1 MNWLDIVIIVTMGIA
16 ALMGYRTGV
25 IKGFLSII
33 GIIVGVVLAGQFGD
47 TVGDKM
53 TFIDNPNGATIAG
66 YAVVFGAVF
75 IGALILASILR
86 KLLDFILLG
95 WVDNLGGAAL
105 GVGASAIVW
114 TGAIAA
120 AGSFPVGFLNDA
132 VEESSIA
139 PDLADKVPF
148 VLDLLPEEYSDVL
161 SFVEGTDLPIPT
173 VSVSDVMVK
182 DSSPSGL
189 ILGVTLSIDTPNR
202 FGANLPDIEYEIYK
216 NDSGTQTLLAASSIT
231 NVRMDAN
238 AVTDIEL
245 EWTLSAADFLE
256 GGSAIRR
263 ILDGDSVPVTIK
275 GVVIAKFLST
285 TLDVPFS
292 FDTQIG

>member
-1 MNWLDIVIIVTMGIA
+1 MNWLDIVILVTTGIA

-25 IKGFLSII
+25 IKGFLNII
-33 GIIVGVVLAGQFGD
+33 GIIVGVVLAGQIGD
-47 TVGDKM
+47 NVCDKM
-53 TFIDNPNGATIAG
+53 TFIDNLDGAKIAG

-75 IGALILASILR
+75 IGALILASVLR

-173 VSVSDVMVK
+173 VNVSDVVVK
-182 DSSPSGL
+182 DSSPNGL
-189 ILGVTLSIDTPNR
+189 ILGVTLSVDNPNR
-202 FGANLPDIEYEIYK
+202 FGASLPEIDYEIYQ
-216 NDSGTQTLLAASSIT
+216 NDSGILTLLAASSIT
-231 NVRMDAN
+231 DVRMDAN
-238 AVTDIEL
+238 TVTDIEL
-245 EWTLSAADFLE
+245 EWTLSTADFLE
-256 GGSAIRR
+256 GGSAIRS
-263 ILDGDSVPVTIK
+263 ILAGDSVPVTIK
-275 GVVIAKFLST
+275 GTVIAKFLSLT
-285 TLDVPFS
+285 VDVPFS
-292 FDTQIG
+292 FDTQVG

>member
-189 ILGVTLSIDTPNR
+189 ILGVTLSIDNPNR
-202 FGANLPDIEYEIYK
+202 FGANLPDIEYEIYQ

-275 GVVIAKFLST
+275 GVVIAEFLST

>member
-33 GIIVGVVLAGQFGD
+33 GIIVGVVLAGQLGD
-47 TVGDKM
+47 SVGGKM
-53 TFIDNPNGATIAG
+53 TFIDNPDGATIAG

-105 GVGASAIVW
+105 GIGASAIVW

-132 VEESSIA
+132 VEGSSIA

-173 VSVSDVMVK
+173 VSVSDVVVK
-182 DSSPSGL
+182 DSSPNGL
-189 ILGVTLSIDTPNR
+189 ILGVTLSIDNPNR
-202 FGANLPDIEYEIYK
+202 FGANLPDIEYEIYQ
-216 NDSGTQTLLAASSIT
+216 NDGGTQTLLAASSIT
-231 NVRMDAN
+231 DVRMDAN

-263 ILDGDSVPVTIK
+263 ILDGDSIPVTIK
-275 GVVIAKFLST
+275 GVVIAKFLSI

>member
-33 GIIVGVVLAGQFGD
+33 GIIVGVVLAGKFGD

-53 TFIDNPNGATIAG
+53 TFIDNPDGATIAG

-75 IGALILASILR
+75 IGALIAVSVLR

-132 VEESSIA
+132 VEGSSIA

-148 VLDLLPEEYSDVL
+148 ILDLLPEEYSDVL

-173 VSVSDVMVK
+173 VSVSDVVVK
-182 DSSPSGL
+182 DSSPNGL
-189 ILGVTLSIDTPNR
+189 ILGVTLSIDNPNR
-202 FGANLPDIEYEIYK
+202 FGASLPDIEYEIYQ
-216 NDSGTQTLLAASSIT
+216 NDGDTQTPLAASSIT
-231 NVRMDAN
+231 DVRLDAN

-245 EWTLSAADFLE
+245 EWTLGAADFLE
-256 GGSAIRR
+256 GGSAIRS
-263 ILDGDSVPVTIK
+263 ILNGDSVPVSIK
-275 GVVIAKFLST
+275 GEVIAKFLSIT
-285 TLDVPFS
+285 IPVPFS

>member
-16 ALMGYRTGV
+16 ALMGYKTGV

-53 TFIDNPNGATIAG
+53 TFIDNPDGATIAG
-66 YAVVFGAVF
+66 YAVVFGALF
-75 IGALILASILR
+75 IGALIAASVLR

-105 GVGASAIVW
+105 GIGAAAIVW
-114 TGAIAA
+114 TGSIAA

-132 VEESSIA
+132 VEGSSLA

-173 VSVSDVMVK
+173 VSLSGVEVK
-182 DSSPSGL
+182 EASASG
-189 ILGVTLSIDTPNR
+189 ITLGVTLSIDNPNR
-202 FGANLPDIEYEIYK
+202 FGASLPDIEYEIYH
-216 NDSGTQTLLAASSIT
+216 NEDGTQTLLATSSVRDI
-231 NVRMDAN
+231 RMDAN

-245 EWTLSAADFLE
+245 EWVIDTAGALDSA
-256 GGSAIRR
+256 STIRS
-263 ILDGDSVPVTIK
+263 IIAGDSVDVTIK
-275 GVVIAKFLST
+275 GEVIAKFLSIT
-285 TLDVPFS
+285 VPVPFS
-292 FDTQIG
+292 FEKKIG

>member
-47 TVGDKM
+47 TVGGKM
-53 TFIDNPNGATIAG
+53 TFIDNPDGATIAG

-75 IGALILASILR
+75 IGALIAVSVLR

-132 VEESSIA
+132 VEGSSIA
-139 PDLADKVPF
+139 LDLADKVPF

-173 VSVSDVMVK
+173 VSVSDVVVK
-182 DSSPSGL
+182 DSSPNGL
-189 ILGVTLSIDTPNR
+189 ILGVTLSIDNPNR
-202 FGANLPDIEYEIYK
+202 FGASLPDIEYEIYQ
-216 NDSGTQTLLAASSIT
+216 NDGDTQTPLAASSIT
-231 NVRMDAN
+231 DVRLDAN

-245 EWTLSAADFLE
+245 EWTLGAADFLE
-256 GGSAIRR
+256 GGSAIRS
-263 ILDGDSVPVTIK
+263 ILDGDSVPVSIK
-275 GVVIAKFLST
+275 GEVIAKFLSIT
-285 TLDVPFS
+285 IPVPFS

>member
-33 GIIVGVVLAGQFGD
+33 GMIVGVVLAGQFGE

-53 TFIDNPNGATIAG
+53 TFISNPDGATIAG

-75 IGALILASILR
+75 LAALIAASILR
-86 KLLDFILLG
+86 KILDFILLG

-105 GVGASAIVW
+105 GIGASAIVW

-120 AGSFPVGFLNDA
+120 VGSFPVGFLNDA

-139 PDLADKVPF
+139 PDLVDKVPF

-173 VSVSDVMVK
+173 VSVSDVVVK
-182 DSSPSGL
+182 DSSPNGL
-189 ILGVTLSIDTPNR
+189 ILGATLSIDNPNR
-202 FGANLPDIEYEIYK
+202 FGASLPDIEYQIYH
-216 NDSGTQTLLAASSIT
+216 NEDGVQNLLAASSI
-231 NVRMDAN
+231 NDVRLDAN

-245 EWTLSAADFLE
+245 EWVVDAAGLLE
-256 GGSAIRR
+256 QGSVVRS
-263 ILDGDSVPVTIK
+263 ILAGESVDVTIK
-275 GVVIAKFLST
+275 GVVKASFLSIT
-285 TLDVPFS
+285 MDVPFS
-292 FDTQIG
+292 YDTQIG

>member
-182 DSSPSGL
+182 DSSPNGL
-189 ILGVTLSIDTPNR
+189 ILGVTLSIDNPNR
-202 FGANLPDIEYEIYK
+202 FGANLPDIEYEIYQ

>member
-1 MNWLDIVIIVTMGIA
+1 PD
-16 ALMGYRTGV
+16 
-25 IKGFLSII
+25 
-33 GIIVGVVLAGQFGD
+33 
-47 TVGDKM
+47 
-53 TFIDNPNGATIAG
+53 GATIAG
-66 YAVVFGAVF
+66 YAVVFGVVF
-75 IGALILASILR
+75 IGSLILASILR

-105 GVGASAIVW
+105 GIGASVIVW

-132 VEESSIA
+132 VEGSSIA

-161 SFVEGTDLPIPT
+161 SFVEGTDLSIPT
-173 VSVSDVMVK
+173 VSVSDVVVK
-182 DSSPSGL
+182 DSSPNGL
-189 ILGVTLSIDTPNR
+189 VLGVTLSIDNPNR
-202 FGANLPDIEYEIYK
+202 FGASLPDIEYEIYQ
-216 NDSGTQTLLAASSIT
+216 NDGDTQTLLAASSIT
-231 NVRMDAN
+231 DVRLDAN

-245 EWTLSAADFLE
+245 EWTLGASDFLE

-263 ILDGDSVPVTIK
+263 ILDGDSIPVTIK
-275 GVVIAKFLST
+275 GEVIAKFLSIT
-285 TLDVPFS
+285 VPVPFS

>member
-1 MNWLDIVIIVTMGIA
+1 MNWLDIVILVTTGIA

-25 IKGFLSII
+25 IKGFLNII
-33 GIIVGVVLAGQFGD
+33 GIIVGVVLAGQIGD
-47 TVGDKM
+47 NVGDKM
-53 TFIDNPNGATIAG
+53 TFIDNLDGAKIAG

-75 IGALILASILR
+75 IGALILASVLR

-105 GVGASAIVW
+105 GVGAFAIAW
-114 TGAIAA
+114 TGVIAA

-173 VSVSDVMVK
+173 VKVSDVVVK
-182 DSSPSGL
+182 DSSPNGL
-189 ILGVTLSIDTPNR
+189 ILGVTLSVGNPNR
-202 FGANLPDIEYEIYK
+202 FGASLPEIDYEIYQ
-216 NDSGTQTLLAASSIT
+216 NDGGILTLLASSSIT
-231 NVRMDAN
+231 DVRMDAN
-238 AVTDIEL
+238 TVTDIEL
-245 EWTLSAADFLE
+245 EWTLSTADFLG
-256 GGSAIRR
+256 GGSAIRS
-263 ILDGDSVPVTIK
+263 ILAGDSVPVTIK
-275 GVVIAKFLST
+275 GTVIAKFLSLT
-285 TLDVPFS
+285 VDVPFS
-292 FDTQIG
+292 FDTQVG

>member
-33 GIIVGVVLAGQFGD
+33 GIIVGVVLAGQLGD
-47 TVGDKM
+47 SVGGKM
-53 TFIDNPNGATIAG
+53 TFIDNPDGATIAG

-75 IGALILASILR
+75 IGALILASVLR
-86 KLLDFILLG
+86 KLLDFILLV
-95 WVDNLGGAAL
+95 WVDNLGGAVL

-132 VEESSIA
+132 VEGSSIA

-173 VSVSDVMVK
+173 VSVSDVVVK
-182 DSSPSGL
+182 DSSPNGL
-189 ILGVTLSIDTPNR
+189 ILGVTLSIDNPNR
-202 FGANLPDIEYEIYK
+202 FGANLPDIEYEIYQ

-231 NVRMDAN
+231 DVRMDAN

-263 ILDGDSVPVTIK
+263 ILDGDSIPVTIK
-275 GVVIAKFLST
+275 GVVIAKFLSI

>member
-1 MNWLDIVIIVTMGIA
+1 MNSLDIVIIVTMGIA

-33 GIIVGVVLAGQFGD
+33 GIIVGVVLAGQIGD
-47 TVGDKM
+47 TVGEKM
-53 TFIDNPNGATIAG
+53 TFIDNPDGATIAG

-75 IGALILASILR
+75 IGSLILAGILR

-105 GVGASAIVW
+105 GIGASVIVW

-132 VEESSIA
+132 VEGSSIA

-161 SFVEGTDLPIPT
+161 SFVEGTDLSIPT
-173 VSVSDVMVK
+173 VSVSDVVVK
-182 DSSPSGL
+182 DSSPNGL
-189 ILGVTLSIDTPNR
+189 VLGVTLSIDNPNR
-202 FGANLPDIEYEIYK
+202 FGASLPDIEYEIYQ
-216 NDSGTQTLLAASSIT
+216 NDGDTQTLLAASSIT
-231 NVRMDAN
+231 DVRLDAN

-245 EWTLSAADFLE
+245 EWTLGASDFLE

-263 ILDGDSVPVTIK
+263 ILDGDSIPVTIK
-275 GVVIAKFLST
+275 GEVIAKFLSIT
-285 TLDVPFS
+285 VPVPFS

>member
-1 MNWLDIVIIVTMGIA
+1 VNWLDIVIIVTMGIA

-33 GIIVGVVLAGQFGD
+33 GIIVGVVLAGQIGD
-47 TVGDKM
+47 TVGEKM
-53 TFIDNPNGATIAG
+53 TFIDNPDGATIAG

-75 IGALILASILR
+75 IGSLILAGILR

-105 GVGASAIVW
+105 GIGASVIVW

-132 VEESSIA
+132 VEGSSIA

-161 SFVEGTDLPIPT
+161 SFVEGTDLSIPT
-173 VSVSDVMVK
+173 VSVSDVVVK
-182 DSSPSGL
+182 DSSPNGL
-189 ILGVTLSIDTPNR
+189 VLGVTLSIDNPNR
-202 FGANLPDIEYEIYK
+202 FGASLPDIEYEIYQ
-216 NDSGTQTLLAASSIT
+216 NDGDTQTLLAASSIT
-231 NVRMDAN
+231 DVRLDAN

-245 EWTLSAADFLE
+245 EWTLGASDFLE

-263 ILDGDSVPVTIK
+263 ILDGDSIPVTIK
-275 GVVIAKFLST
+275 GEVIAKFLSIT
-285 TLDVPFS
+285 VPVPFS

>member
-1 MNWLDIVIIVTMGIA
+1 VNWLDIVIIVTMGIA

-182 DSSPSGL
+182 DSSPNGL
-189 ILGVTLSIDTPNR
+189 ILGVTLSIDNPNR
-202 FGANLPDIEYEIYK
+202 FGANLPDIEYEIYQ

>member
-25 IKGFLSII
+25 VKGFLSII
-33 GIIVGVVLAGQFGD
+33 GIIVGVVLAGQIGD
-47 TVGDKM
+47 TVGEKM
-53 TFIDNPNGATIAG
+53 TFIDNPDGATIAG

-75 IGALILASILR
+75 IGSLILASILR

-105 GVGASAIVW
+105 GIGASAIVW

-132 VEESSIA
+132 VEGSSIA

-148 VLDLLPEEYSDVL
+148 VLDLLPEEYSRVL
-161 SFVEGTDLPIPT
+161 SFVEGTDLSIPT
-173 VSVSDVMVK
+173 VSVSDVVVK
-182 DSSPSGL
+182 DSSPNGL
-189 ILGVTLSIDTPNR
+189 VLGVTLSIDNPNR
-202 FGANLPDIEYEIYK
+202 FGASLPDIEYEIYQ
-216 NDSGTQTLLAASSIT
+216 NDGDTQTLLAASSIT
-231 NVRMDAN
+231 DVRLDAN

-245 EWTLSAADFLE
+245 EWTLGASDFLE

-263 ILDGDSVPVTIK
+263 ILDGDSIPVTIK
-275 GVVIAKFLST
+275 GEVIAKFLSIT
-285 TLDVPFS
+285 VPVPFS

>member
-1 MNWLDIVIIVTMGIA
+1 VNWLDIVIIVTMGIA

-66 YAVVFGAVF
+66 YAVVLGAVF

-182 DSSPSGL
+182 DSSPNGL
-189 ILGVTLSIDTPNR
+189 ILGVTLSIDNPNR
-202 FGANLPDIEYEIYK
+202 FGANLPDIEYEIYQ

>member
-53 TFIDNPNGATIAG
+53 TFIDNPDGATIAG

-75 IGALILASILR
+75 IGSLILASILR

-105 GVGASAIVW
+105 GIGASAIVW

-132 VEESSIA
+132 VEGSSIA

-173 VSVSDVMVK
+173 VSVSDVVVK
-182 DSSPSGL
+182 DSSPNGL
-189 ILGVTLSIDTPNR
+189 VLGVTLSIDNPNR
-202 FGANLPDIEYEIYK
+202 FGANLPDIEYEIYQ
-216 NDSGTQTLLAASSIT
+216 NDGDTQTLLAASSIT
-231 NVRMDAN
+231 DVRLDAN

-245 EWTLSAADFLE
+245 EWTLGASDFLE

-263 ILDGDSVPVTIK
+263 ILDGDSIPVTIK
-275 GVVIAKFLST
+275 GEVIAKFLSIT
-285 TLDVPFS
+285 VPVPFS

>member
-33 GIIVGVVLAGQFGD
+33 GIIVGVVLAGQLGD
-47 TVGDKM
+47 SVGGKM
-53 TFIDNPNGATIAG
+53 TFIDNPDGATIAG

-75 IGALILASILR
+75 IGALILASVLR

-105 GVGASAIVW
+105 GVAASAIVW

-132 VEESSIA
+132 VEGSSIA

-173 VSVSDVMVK
+173 VSVSDVVVK
-182 DSSPSGL
+182 DSSPNGL
-189 ILGVTLSIDTPNR
+189 ILGVTLSIDNPNR
-202 FGANLPDIEYEIYK
+202 FGANLPDIEYEIYQ

-231 NVRMDAN
+231 DVRMDAN

-263 ILDGDSVPVTIK
+263 ILDGDSIPVTIK
-275 GVVIAKFLST
+275 GVVIAKFLSI

>member
-1 MNWLDIVIIVTMGIA
+1 MNSLDIVIIVTMGIA

-33 GIIVGVVLAGQFGD
+33 GIIVGVVLAGQIGD
-47 TVGDKM
+47 TVGEKM
-53 TFIDNPNGATIAG
+53 TFIDNPDGATIAG

-75 IGALILASILR
+75 IGSLILASILR

-105 GVGASAIVW
+105 GIGASVIVW

-132 VEESSIA
+132 VEGSSIA

-161 SFVEGTDLPIPT
+161 SFVEGTDLSIPT
-173 VSVSDVMVK
+173 VSVSDVVVK
-182 DSSPSGL
+182 DSSPNGL
-189 ILGVTLSIDTPNR
+189 VLGVTLSIDNPNR
-202 FGANLPDIEYEIYK
+202 FGASLPDIEYEIYQ
-216 NDSGTQTLLAASSIT
+216 NDGDTQTLLAASSIT
-231 NVRMDAN
+231 DVRLDAN

-245 EWTLSAADFLE
+245 EWTLGASDFLE

-263 ILDGDSVPVTIK
+263 ILDGDSIPVTIK
-275 GVVIAKFLST
+275 GEVIAKFLSIT
-285 TLDVPFS
+285 VPVPFS

>member
-33 GIIVGVVLAGQFGD
+33 GIIVGVVLAGQLGD
-47 TVGDKM
+47 SVGGKM
-53 TFIDNPNGATIAG
+53 TFIDNPDGATIAG

-75 IGALILASILR
+75 IGALILASVLR

-132 VEESSIA
+132 VEGSSIA

-173 VSVSDVMVK
+173 VSVSDVVVK
-182 DSSPSGL
+182 DSSPNGL
-189 ILGVTLSIDTPNR
+189 ILGVTLSIDNPNR
-202 FGANLPDIEYEIYK
+202 FGANLPDIEYEIYQ

-231 NVRMDAN
+231 DVRMDAN

-263 ILDGDSVPVTIK
+263 ILDGDSIPVTIK
-275 GVVIAKFLST
+275 GVVIAKFLSI

>member
-53 TFIDNPNGATIAG
+53 TFIDNPDGATIAG

-75 IGALILASILR
+75 IGALIAVSVLR
-86 KLLDFILLG
+86 KLLDCILLG

-132 VEESSIA
+132 VEGSSIA

-173 VSVSDVMVK
+173 VSVSDVVVK
-182 DSSPSGL
+182 DSSPNGL
-189 ILGVTLSIDTPNR
+189 ILGVTLSIDNPNR
-202 FGANLPDIEYEIYK
+202 FGASLPDIEYEIYQ
-216 NDSGTQTLLAASSIT
+216 NDGDTQTPLAASSIT
-231 NVRMDAN
+231 DVRLDAN

-245 EWTLSAADFLE
+245 EWTLGVADFLG
-256 GGSAIRR
+256 GGSAIRS

-275 GVVIAKFLST
+275 GEVIAKFLSVT
-285 TLDVPFS
+285 IPVPFS

>member
-1 MNWLDIVIIVTMGIA
+1 
-16 ALMGYRTGV
+16 
-25 IKGFLSII
+25 
-33 GIIVGVVLAGQFGD
+33 
-47 TVGDKM
+47 M

-139 PDLADKVPF
+139 PDLADKAPF

-182 DSSPSGL
+182 DSSPNGL
-189 ILGVTLSIDTPNR
+189 ILGVTLSIDNPNR
-202 FGANLPDIEYEIYK
+202 FGANLPDIEYEIYQ

>member
-1 MNWLDIVIIVTMGIA
+1 VNWLDIVIIVTMGIA

-47 TVGDKM
+47 IVGDKM
-53 TFIDNPNGATIAG
+53 TFIDNPDGATIAG

-173 VSVSDVMVK
+173 VSVSDVVVK
-182 DSSPSGL
+182 DSSPNGL
-189 ILGVTLSIDTPNR
+189 ILGVTLSIDNPNR
-202 FGANLPDIEYEIYK
+202 FGANLPDIEYEIYQ
-216 NDSGTQTLLAASSIT
+216 NDSGTHDALGDLVILGYREDLQLRQQGAHFVGIE
-231 NVRMDAN
+231 VRAHGRE
-238 AVTDIEL
+238 IEKNGFHV
-245 EWTLSAADFLE
+245 E
-256 GGSAIRR
+256 IRYFV
-263 ILDGDSVPVTIK
+263 SH
-275 GVVIAKFLST
+275 ST
-285 TLDVPFS
+285 
-292 FDTQIG
+292 GR

>member
-33 GIIVGVVLAGQFGD
+33 GIIVGVVLAGQLGD
-47 TVGDKM
+47 SVGGKM
-53 TFIDNPNGATIAG
+53 TFIDNPDGATIAG

-105 GVGASAIVW
+105 GIGASAIVW

-132 VEESSIA
+132 VEGSSIA

-173 VSVSDVMVK
+173 VSVSDVVVK
-182 DSSPSGL
+182 DSSPNGL
-189 ILGVTLSIDTPNR
+189 ILGVTLSIDNPNR
-202 FGANLPDIEYEIYK
+202 FGANLPDIEYEIYQ

-231 NVRMDAN
+231 DVRMDAN

-263 ILDGDSVPVTIK
+263 ILDGDSIPVTIK
-275 GVVIAKFLST
+275 GVVIAKFLSI